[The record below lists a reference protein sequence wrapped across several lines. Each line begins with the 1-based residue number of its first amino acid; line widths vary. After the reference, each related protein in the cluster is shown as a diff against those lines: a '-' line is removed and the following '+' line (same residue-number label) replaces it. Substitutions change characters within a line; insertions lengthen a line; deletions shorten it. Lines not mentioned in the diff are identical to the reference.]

1 MTPEPNPRAFRDVL
15 GRFAT
20 GVSVMTTSAGG
31 TVHGMTANAV
41 ASVSLDPPLVM
52 VCVDRDAAMADLV
65 EEAGVFALSFLKEE
79 DEGVAIHFADPY
91 RPPGGPQFDAVPF
104 KTAETGS
111 PILDRCTGW
120 VDCEVRDVHD
130 GGDHL
135 LVVGEVR
142 AMGLGDETRP
152 LLFYRGA
159 YRGLRPEGS

>member
-1 MTPEPNPRAFRDVL
+1 MTVQPNPRAFRDVL

-20 GVSVMTTSAGG
+20 GVSVMTVATPD

-41 ASVSLDPPLVM
+41 AAVSLDPMLVL
-52 VCVDRDAAMADLV
+52 VCIDREAVMAGLV
-65 EEAGVFALSFLKEE
+65 EEARAFALSFLKEQ
-79 DEGVAIHFADPY
+79 DEGVAIHFADPF
-91 RPPGGPQFDAVPF
+91 RPPGWAQFDAVPYR
-104 KTAETGS
+104 TAETGA
-111 PILDRCTGW
+111 PVLERCTGW
-120 VDCEVRDVHD
+120 VDCEARDLHH

-135 LVVGEVR
+135 IVVGEVR